1 VGFVCRGSSQLAS
14 WRELPVDD
22 GMVHYAR
29 ITRKLI
35 RLIQPERKKDFRG
48 VDE

>member
-1 VGFVCRGSSQLAS
+1 VGFVCRGSSH
-14 WRELPVDD
+14 WRPGGNSVED

-35 RLIQPERKKDFRG
+35 RLIQPERKKDFCG